1 MSLLLIPLD
10 EAIVFP
16 SITATLT
23 VDTGE
28 EDRVFL
34 LPRQSGEFGRIG
46 VVAEPD
52 GSGELRVEVQEIH
65 DGHPQ
70 DEQTNELM
78 QEYRAVV
85 EEILELRGADERVGM
100 FLRSIEEPG
109 ALADTTGYSPDLS
122 REQKIELIETVDVRA
137 RLELAVEM
145 QRERLA
151 ELQVRRR
158 IRDDVE

>member
-16 SITATLT
+16 SITATLP
-23 VDTGE
+23 VDTGD

-34 LPRQSGEFGRIG
+34 LPRQNGEFGRIG
-46 VVAEPD
+46 IVAEVIERGRLPGGAHVATVVGLHRGLAGAAQPAD
-52 GSGELRVEVQEIH
+52 SDQLRVEVQEIH
-65 DGHPQ
+65 DGHPD
-70 DEQTNELM
+70 DEHTHELM

-122 REQKIELIETVDVRA
+122 
-137 RLELAVEM
+137 
-145 QRERLA
+145 
-151 ELQVRRR
+151 
-158 IRDDVE
+158 